1 MNTYYSADYILPA
14 SSAPIKNGYIA
25 VDEFQVIQGIYTE
38 YEAEVKGIPKG
49 KRLKGVIVPGFVNT
63 HCHLELSWLRGKIE
77 RNRGLVPFIEDVIR
91 LRRCEHGDTSEG
103 MYKADR
109 EMFENGIVAVGD
121 ISNLIDSKP
130 VKLKSAIKYHTFVE
144 TLGFDP
150 NQAKTIF
157 ESACTLKN
165 DFAPLKASIAPHA
178 PYSISKEL
186 LRYISR
192 ECGNSES
199 LMSIHNQESEEE
211 NTLFR
216 YKTGLF
222 LDFYQGMNMDTDFFK
237 AQARSSVQSIF
248 SHLGKKQKILLVHN
262 TYTSL
267 KDIYFTKR
275 SGRDIFWCFCPNAN
289 LYIENR
295 LPKVELF
302 RQNDLVITLGTDS
315 LASNDSLC
323 ILSELK
329 TLHKHFPTLRLD
341 ETIKWATL
349 NGAKFLDMD
358 EDFGSIEI
366 GKKPGLNLISHV
378 EGLMLTPESRI
389 EKLV

>member
-14 SSAPIKNGYIA
+14 SSPPIRNGYIA
-25 VDEFQVIQGIYTE
+25 VNEANAIQGIYTE
-38 YEAEVKGIPKG
+38 YDADLLELPKV
-49 KRLKGVIVPGFVNT
+49 KRLKGIIVPGFVNT
-63 HCHLELSWLRGKIE
+63 HCHLELSWLKGKIKRGE
-77 RNRGLVPFIEDVIR
+77 GLVPFIKQVIR
-91 LRRCEHGDTSEG
+91 SGRSRQEDHLPAMR
-103 MYKADR
+103 KADK
-109 EMFENGIVAVGD
+109 EMYNNGIVAVGD

-130 VKLKSAIKYHTFVE
+130 VKLSSSIKYHTFVE

-150 NQAKTIF
+150 NRAKEIF
-157 ESACTLKN
+157 DSACQLKN

-192 ECGNSES
+192 ECDNSES

-222 LDFYQGMNMDTDFFK
+222 LDFYKEMNISTESFK

-248 SHLGKKQKILLVHN
+248 SFLGKNQKILLVHN

-275 SGRDIFWCFCPNAN
+275 SGRDIYWCFCPNAN

-302 RQNDLVITLGTDS
+302 YQNDLAITLGTDS

-329 TLHKHFPTLRLD
+329 TLHQHFPALKLEQTL
-341 ETIKWATL
+341 KWATL
-349 NGAKFLDMD
+349 NGAKFLGLD
-358 EDFGSIEI
+358 EDLGSIEV
-366 GKKPGLNLISHV
+366 GKKPGLNLITNV
-378 EGLMLTPESRI
+378 DGLKLTSESAVKR
-389 EKLV
+389 LV

>member
-14 SSAPIKNGYIA
+14 SSPPIKNGYVA
-25 VDEFQVIQGIYTE
+25 VNEAQIIQGLYTE
-38 YEAEVKGIPKG
+38 YEAEVRGFPKG

-63 HCHLELSWLRGKIE
+63 HCHLELSWLKGKIE
-77 RNRGLVPFIEDVIR
+77 RNKGLVPFIKDVIR
-91 LRRCEHGDTSEG
+91 LGRSKHGDTVES
-103 MYKADR
+103 MYHADR
-109 EMFENGIVAVGD
+109 TMFEKGIVAVGD

-130 VKLKSAIKYHTFVE
+130 VKLESAIKYHTFVE

-150 NQAKTIF
+150 SQAKDIF
-157 ESACTLKN
+157 DSACKLKEE
-165 DFAPLKASIAPHA
+165 FAPLKASIAPHA
-178 PYSISKEL
+178 PYSTSKEL

-222 LDFYQGMNMDTDFFK
+222 LDFYKGMNIDTEFFK

-295 LPKVELF
+295 LPKIELF
-302 RQNDLVITLGTDS
+302 RQNDLTITLGTDS
-315 LASNDSLC
+315 LASNDELC

-329 TLHKHFPTLRLD
+329 TLHKHFPSLRLD
-341 ETIKWATL
+341 ETVKWATL
-349 NGAKFLDMD
+349 NGAKFLDID
-358 EDFGSIEI
+358 EDFGSIEV

-378 EGLMLTPESRI
+378 EGLMLTPESTV

>member
-14 SSAPIKNGYIA
+14 SSSPIKNGYVA
-25 VDEFQVIQGIYTE
+25 VNEANVIKGVYTE
-38 YEAEVKGIPKG
+38 YEAEERGLPKV
-49 KRLKGVIVPGFVNT
+49 KRLEGVIVPGFVNT
-63 HCHLELSWLRGKIE
+63 HCHLELSWLKNKIE
-77 RNRGLVPFIEDVIR
+77 QNRGLVPFITDVIK
-91 LRRCEHGDTSEG
+91 LGLSGDKNTLEE
-103 MYKADR
+103 MYNADR
-109 EMFENGIVAVGD
+109 QMFQNGIVAVGD
-121 ISNLIDSKP
+121 ISNKIDSKP
-130 VKLKSAIKYHTFVE
+130 VKLKSPIKYHTFVE
-144 TLGFDP
+144 ALGFDP
-150 NQAKTIF
+150 YKAKDIF
-157 ESACTLKN
+157 ESSCRLKD
-165 DFAPLKASIAPHA
+165 DFAPLKASIVPHA

-211 NTLFR
+211 NTFFR
-216 YKTGLF
+216 YKTGRF
-222 LDFYQGMNMDTDFFK
+222 LDFYKGMNIDIDFFK
-237 AQARSSVQSIF
+237 AQARSSVQSVF

-302 RQNDLVITLGTDS
+302 RQNDLTITLGTDS
-315 LASNDSLC
+315 LASNNELC

-329 TLHKHFPTLRLD
+329 TLHKHFPSLSLD
-341 ETIKWATL
+341 ETIRWATL
-349 NGAKFLDMD
+349 NGAKFLDID
-358 EDFGSIEI
+358 EDFGSIEA
-366 GKKPGLNLISHV
+366 GKKPGLNLIKNVS
-378 EGLMLTPESRI
+378 GLRLTPESTI
-389 EKLV
+389 EKLA

>member
-14 SSAPIKNGYIA
+14 SSPPIKNGYIA
-25 VDEFQVIQGIYTE
+25 INEDQIIQGVYTE
-38 YEAEVKGIPKG
+38 YEAEVMNLPKVQ
-49 KRLKGVIVPGFVNT
+49 KQNGVIVPGFVNT

-77 RNRGLVPFIEDVIR
+77 QKKGLVPFIKEVIR
-91 LRRCEHGDTSEG
+91 LGRSRPGDSLEA
-103 MYKADR
+103 MYSADQ
-109 EMFENGIVAVGD
+109 EMYQNGIVAVGD

-130 VKLKSAIKYHTFVE
+130 VKLDSPMKYHTFVE

-150 NQAKTIF
+150 SRAKDIF
-157 ESACTLKN
+157 ELACTLKN
-165 DFAPLKASIAPHA
+165 DFSPLKSSISPHA

-222 LDFYQGMNMDTDFFK
+222 LDFYEGMKISTDFFK

-275 SGRDIFWCFCPNAN
+275 SGRDIYWCFCPKAN

-302 RQNDLVITLGTDS
+302 RQNDLNITLGTDS
-315 LASNDSLC
+315 LASNDTLC

-329 TLHKHFPTLRLD
+329 TLHENFPTLRLE
-341 ETIKWATL
+341 ETIRWATL
-349 NGAKFLDMD
+349 NGARFLDMD
-358 EDFGSIEI
+358 EDMGSIEV
-366 GKKPGLNLISHV
+366 GKKPGLNLINNMD
-378 EGLMLTPESRI
+378 GLKLTPVSTLR
-389 EKLV
+389 KLA

>member
-1 MNTYYSADYILPA
+1 MNTYYSADYIIPI
-14 SSAPIKNGYIA
+14 SSSPIKNGYIA
-25 VDEFQVIQGIYTE
+25 VNEANVIQGLYTE
-38 YEAEVKGIPKG
+38 YDAKQMGVANV
-49 KRLKGVIVPGFVNT
+49 KRLDGIIVPGFVNT
-63 HCHLELSWLRGKIE
+63 HCHLELSWLKGRIE
-77 RNRGLVPFIEDVIR
+77 RGNGLIPFIKDVIR
-91 LRRCEHGDTSEG
+91 LGRGRKEDNLEA
-103 MYKADR
+103 MRVADQ
-109 EMFENGIVAVGD
+109 EMFQNGIVAVGD
-121 ISNLIDSKP
+121 ISNVIDSRQ
-130 VKLKSAIKYHTFVE
+130 VKLDSSIKYHTFVE

-150 NQAKTIF
+150 DRAKQIF
-157 ESACTLKN
+157 DSTCQLKE
-165 DFAPLKASIAPHA
+165 DFAPLKASIVPHA

-222 LDFYQGMNMDTDFFK
+222 LDFYKDMHIDTDFFK

-275 SGRDIFWCFCPNAN
+275 SGRDIYWCFCPKAN

-302 RQNDLVITLGTDS
+302 CQNDLAITLGTDS
-315 LASNDSLC
+315 LASNDTLC

-329 TLHKHFPTLRLD
+329 TLHTHFPSLRLED
-341 ETIKWATL
+341 TLKWATL
-349 NGAKFLDMD
+349 NGARFLDMD
-358 EDFGSIEI
+358 EDLGSLEV
-366 GKKPGLNLISHV
+366 GKKPGLNLITHMD
-378 EGLMLTPESRI
+378 GLKLTRESSVT
-389 EKLV
+389 KLA

>member
-1 MNTYYSADYILPA
+1 MNTYYSADYIVPV
-14 SSAPIKNGYIA
+14 SSRPIKNGYIA
-25 VDEFQVIQGIYTE
+25 VNEANVIQGIYNE
-38 YEAEVKGIPKG
+38 YDAERMGVSNV
-49 KRLKGVIVPGFVNT
+49 KRLEGIITPGFINT
-63 HCHLELSWLRGKIE
+63 HCHLELSWLKGKIE
-77 RNRGLVPFIEDVIR
+77 QKKGLIPFIKEVIR
-91 LRRCEHGDTSEG
+91 SGRTRQEDNIPAMVE
-103 MYKADR
+103 ADR
-109 EMFENGIVAVGD
+109 EMFQNGIVAVGD
-121 ISNLIDSKP
+121 ISNVIDSKP
-130 VKLKSAIKYHTFVE
+130 VKLNSAIKYHTFVE

-150 NQAKTIF
+150 DRAEEIF
-157 ESACTLKN
+157 EAACKLKE
-165 DFAPLKASIAPHA
+165 DFAPLRASIAPHA

-222 LDFYQGMNMDTDFFK
+222 LDFYKDMNIDAEFFK

-248 SHLGKKQKILLVHN
+248 SHLSKKQKILLVHN

-275 SGRDIFWCFCPNAN
+275 SGRDIYWCFCPNAN
-289 LYIENR
+289 LYIEDR

-302 RQNDLVITLGTDS
+302 CQNDLAITLGTDS
-315 LASNDSLC
+315 LASNNALC

-329 TLHKHFPTLRLD
+329 TLHAHFPSLRLE
-341 ETIKWATL
+341 ETLKWATL
-349 NGAKFLDMD
+349 NGARFLDMD
-358 EDFGSIEI
+358 ENLGSLEP
-366 GKKPGLNLISHV
+366 GKKPGLNLISNV
-378 EGLMLTPESRI
+378 DGLKLTSESTVT
-389 EKLV
+389 KLV

>member
-14 SSAPIKNGYIA
+14 SSPPIKNGYIA
-25 VDEFQVIQGIYTE
+25 VNEAHVIQGVYTE
-38 YEAEVKGIPKG
+38 YEAEIRGIPKV
-49 KRLKGVIVPGFVNT
+49 KRLGGVIVPGFVNS
-63 HCHLELSWLRGKIE
+63 HCHLELSWLKGKIG
-77 RNRGLVPFIEDVIR
+77 RRSGLVPFIKEVIR
-91 LRRCEHGDTSEG
+91 LGRSKQEDTIEDMHS
-103 MYKADR
+103 ADR
-109 EMFENGIVAVGD
+109 MMFQNGIVAVGD
-121 ISNLIDSKP
+121 ISNLIGSKP
-130 VKLKSAIKYHTFVE
+130 IKLKSPLKYHTFVE

-150 NQAKTIF
+150 LQAKDIF
-157 ESACTLKN
+157 ESACRLKN
-165 DFAPLKASIAPHA
+165 DFAPLRASIAPHA
-178 PYSISKEL
+178 PYSVSKEL

-222 LDFYQGMNMDTDFFK
+222 LDFYKGMNINTDFFK
-237 AQARSSVQSIF
+237 AQARSSVQSVF

-275 SGRDIFWCFCPNAN
+275 SGRDIYWCFCPNAN

-302 RQNDLVITLGTDS
+302 CQNDLMITLGTDS
-315 LASNDSLC
+315 LASNDELC

-329 TLHKHFPTLRLD
+329 TLHKHFPSLRLE

-349 NGAKFLDMD
+349 NGARFLDMD
-358 EDFGSIEI
+358 EDLGSIEV
-366 GKKPGLNLISHV
+366 GKSPGLNLISNMD
-378 EGLMLTPESRI
+378 GLKLTPESTVR
-389 EKLV
+389 KLA

>member
-14 SSAPIKNGYIA
+14 SSPPIKNGYIA
-25 VDEFQVIQGIYTE
+25 VDEFQVIRGVYTE
-38 YEAEVKGIPKG
+38 YEAEVKGIPKE
-49 KRLKGVIVPGFVNT
+49 KRLKGVIIPGFINT
-63 HCHLELSWLRGKIE
+63 HCHLELSWLSGKIE
-77 RNRGLVPFIEDVIR
+77 RNRGLVPFIQDVIR
-91 LRRCEHGDTSEG
+91 LRRDEHGDVSAS

-109 EMFENGIVAVGD
+109 EMFEKGIVAVGD
-121 ISNLIDSKP
+121 ISNLISSKP

-144 TLGFDP
+144 ALGFDP
-150 NQAKTIF
+150 NQARTIF
-157 ESACTLKN
+157 DSACRLK
-165 DFAPLKASIAPHA
+165 DEFAPLKASIAPHA

-222 LDFYQGMNMDTDFFK
+222 LDFYERMNMDTDFFK

-302 RQNDLVITLGTDS
+302 RQNDLIITLGTDS
-315 LASNDSLC
+315 LASNDELC

-329 TLHKHFPTLRLD
+329 TLHRHFPSLRLD

-358 EDFGSIEI
+358 ENFGSIEV
-366 GKKPGLNLISHV
+366 GKRPGLNLISNV
-378 EGLMLTPESRI
+378 EGLMLSPESTV